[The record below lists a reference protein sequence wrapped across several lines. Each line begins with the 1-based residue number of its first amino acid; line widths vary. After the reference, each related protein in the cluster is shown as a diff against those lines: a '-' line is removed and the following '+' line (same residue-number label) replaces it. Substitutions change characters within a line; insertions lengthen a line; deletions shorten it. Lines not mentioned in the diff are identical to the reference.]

1 VRDRLDSGSQSADE
15 GYGVSPRVGF
25 DDRGRDADSHT
36 IYQCDRLKRCN
47 DAHTKGSHA
56 RRWTAIG
63 SKGATLELAV
73 LGLLHDSPLHGYE
86 LRKRLNLLLG
96 WTRLLSYGSLYPA
109 LKRMLRAGLV
119 TEVAMAS
126 PGVSRRQRIVYQIT
140 PAGTE
145 YFGAKI
151 TDVGPSAWE
160 DEDFNMRFAFFS
172 RTDSDVRLRIL
183 EGRRSRLQERLDRA
197 RRSRGPEGA
206 DHYVTELQRHA
217 IESVEREVR
226 WLTDLIA
233 AERGAPAPQ
242 PATPVVTPAA
252 ARTTSQPAKPKPSKA
267 KTPPPAPATSN
278 HTDSPS

>member
-1 VRDRLDSGSQSADE
+1 MA
-15 GYGVSPRVGF
+15 
-25 DDRGRDADSHT
+25 
-36 IYQCDRLKRCN
+36 
-47 DAHTKGSHA
+47 
-56 RRWTAIG
+56 

-119 TEVAMAS
+119 TEVATAS

-145 YFGAKI
+145 YFAGRI

-172 RTDSDVRLRIL
+172 RTDSEVRLRIL

-197 RRSRGPEGA
+197 RTSRGPAGA
-206 DHYVTELQRHA
+206 DRYVTELQRHA

-233 AERGAPAPQ
+233 AERSGPDPVPPAGRPARAKARP
-242 PATPVVTPAA
+242 PATRKPARA
-252 ARTTSQPAKPKPSKA
+252 ADAGPRSGESQSQPTQSQPTTS
-267 KTPPPAPATSN
+267 TSRE
-278 HTDSPS
+278 

>member
-1 VRDRLDSGSQSADE
+1 VA
-15 GYGVSPRVGF
+15 
-25 DDRGRDADSHT
+25 T
-36 IYQCDRLKRCN
+36 
-47 DAHTKGSHA
+47 
-56 RRWTAIG
+56 

-119 TEVAMAS
+119 TEVTTDT

-140 PAGTE
+140 PEGSE
-145 YFGAKI
+145 YFAGKI

-172 RTDSDVRLRIL
+172 RTDSEVRLRIL

-197 RRSRGPEGA
+197 RSNRGPAGT
-206 DHYVTELQRHA
+206 DRYISELQRHS

-233 AERGAPAPQ
+233 AERAGPEPR
-242 PATPVVTPAA
+242 PAA
-252 ARTTSQPAKPKPSKA
+252 TTRAATKPSKP
-267 KTPPPAPATSN
+267 KTATRTPDQRTS
-278 HTDSPS
+278 HKSVK